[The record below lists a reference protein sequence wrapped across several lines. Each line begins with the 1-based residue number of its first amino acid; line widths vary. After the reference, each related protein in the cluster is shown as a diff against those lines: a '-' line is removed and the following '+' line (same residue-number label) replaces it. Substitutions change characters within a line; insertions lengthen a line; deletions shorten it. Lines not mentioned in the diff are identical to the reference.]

1 MNRND
6 AFCFKLLRESDR
18 DRYLTVLFAP
28 KKCRGPLA
36 SLYAFNVEI
45 ARIAET
51 VRKPM
56 IGEIRLRWWRD
67 AIESNKSGEG
77 NPVLSALLSSIHQ
90 YDLPKAAFLR
100 YCDARVFDLYSD
112 KMPNIASLEGYC
124 GETASALLQLSC
136 QILDKD
142 AARQTTEATG
152 HGGVAQALCGIL
164 RTLPAIKAKGQHY
177 FPANMIES
185 NPDDFIQSSQVTAHN
200 QEEKLLGAAIAL
212 TRKHYQLFF
221 ESYKDL
227 PKSVWPAF
235 LPLAIVPDALKQ
247 IEQKGI
253 RCFKEYVTPSPI
265 RHYILIA
272 KAGLNGHMP
281 KIS

>member
-1 MNRND
+1 MNRDD
-6 AFCFKLLRESDR
+6 AFCFKLLKESDR

-28 KKCRGPLA
+28 KKCRSALA

-45 ARIAET
+45 TRIAET
-51 VRKPM
+51 VREPM

-67 AIESNKSGEG
+67 AIESHKSGEG

-100 YCDARVFDLYSD
+100 YCDARVFDLYD
-112 KMPNIASLEGYC
+112 DQMPDIASLEGYC
-124 GETASALLQLSC
+124 GETASAILQLSC

-142 AARQTTEATG
+142 AAMKTTEASG
-152 HGGVAQALCGIL
+152 HGGIAQALCGIL
-164 RTLPAIKAKGQHY
+164 RTLPAMNAHGRGY
-177 FPANMIES
+177 FPDNLVDAEPN
-185 NPDDFIQSSQVTAHN
+185 DFIQSSQVTEQN

-221 ESYKDL
+221 EAYKDL
-227 PKSVWPAF
+227 PKSMRLAF
-235 LPLAIVPDALKQ
+235 LPLAIVPEALKR
-247 IEQKGI
+247 IEQKGT

-272 KAGLNGHMP
+272 KAGLSGHMP
-281 KIS
+281 KIL